1 MGTHTLHIHWFM
13 AAAKVVCFAKMKN
26 NPNRFLKQ
34 LLFGWFL
41 GLLGG

>member
-1 MGTHTLHIHWFM
+1 MHIHWFM

-34 LLFGWFL
+34 L
-41 GLLGG
+41 